1 MFVVTA
7 ALVVAVVVVVVV
19 AFAVV
24 ALVVD
29 FLLLFLPVFWDA
41 GGVLLALVHVYSLLF
56 PIHLY

>member
-1 MFVVTA
+1 MFVVA
-7 ALVVAVVVVVVV
+7 DALVVAVVVVVV

-41 GGVLLALVHVYSLLF
+41 GGVLLALLHVYSLLF